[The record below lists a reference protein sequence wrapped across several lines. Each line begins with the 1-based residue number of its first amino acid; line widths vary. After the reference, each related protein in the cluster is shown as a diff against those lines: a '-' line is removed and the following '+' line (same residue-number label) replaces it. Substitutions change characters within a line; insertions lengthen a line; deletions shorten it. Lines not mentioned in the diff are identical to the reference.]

1 MHLAYRYGRAVIRPC
16 SRSRSG
22 PLLTYNFWK
31 KSKIKK
37 DANLR
42 IVTMLLKIVLDKEVK
57 LEYNYSMKNEIAVK
71 MSPEGLEVANTY
83 LQLGSVSEVCTRLK
97 LDENTVSEY
106 LNKREIKQ
114 YIDQVYLD
122 TGYRNRFKLA
132 SALDNIIEEK
142 LAEAEES
149 QMYTNKD
156 VADLLQ
162 MAHKMRMDEIKAMA
176 EMEKAKTAPI
186 KQQANIQIN
195 ELPFGQ
201 GNYGKLMEKLIGD
214 KD

>member
-1 MHLAYRYGRAVIRPC
+1 
-16 SRSRSG
+16 
-22 PLLTYNFWK
+22 LLLLSLRTPPHVQLLK
-31 KSKIKK
+31 KFQFVKRRR
-37 DANLR
+37 LH
-42 IVTMLLKIVLDKEVK
+42 IVTMLPKIFLDTEVK
-57 LEYNYSMKNEIAVK
+57 LKYNTTMKNEIAVK

-201 GNYGKLMEKLIGD
+201 GNYGRLMEKLIGD

>member
-1 MHLAYRYGRAVIRPC
+1 MLPLSLRTPPRVNLLGILTLVKR
-16 SRSRSG
+16 RSE
-22 PLLTYNFWK
+22 
-31 KSKIKK
+31 
-37 DANLR
+37 R
-42 IVTMLLKIVLDKEVK
+42 IVTMLPKIFLDMEIKMK
-57 LEYNYSMKNEIAVK
+57 YNTTMKNEIAVK

-83 LQLGSVSEVCTRLK
+83 LELGSVSEVCTRLK

-106 LNKREIKQ
+106 LGKREIKQ

-132 SALDNIIEEK
+132 STLDTIIEEK

>member
-1 MHLAYRYGRAVIRPC
+1 MLATARWTPPHVQ
-16 SRSRSG
+16 
-22 PLLTYNFWK
+22 LLKNLETVK
-31 KSKIKK
+31 RRR
-37 DANLR
+37 LR
-42 IVTMLLKIVLDKEVK
+42 IVTMHSKIILDTDVK
-57 LEYNYSMKNEIAVK
+57 IEYNNCMKNEIAVK

-83 LQLGSVSEVCTRLK
+83 LELGSVSEVCTRLR

-122 TGYRNRFKLA
+122 TGYRNRFKIA
-132 SALDNIIEEK
+132 STLDNIIDEK
-142 LAEAEES
+142 LMEAEES

-156 VADLLQ
+156 IADLLQ

-176 EMEKAKTAPI
+176 ELEKAKQAPI

-195 ELPFGQ
+195 EMPFGQ
-201 GNYGKLMEKLIGD
+201 GNYGKLMQKLIGG
-214 KD
+214 KDE

>member
-1 MHLAYRYGRAVIRPC
+1 MLRHA
-16 SRSRSG
+16 RSA
-22 PLLTYNFWK
+22 PPHVQLFKNFRFDK
-31 KSKIKK
+31 RRRQ
-37 DANLR
+37 R
-42 IVTMLLKIVLDKEVK
+42 IVTMLPKIFLDTEANM
-57 LEYNYSMKNEIAVK
+57 EYNTSMKNEIAVK

>member
-1 MHLAYRYGRAVIRPC
+1 MLATARWTHPHVQ
-16 SRSRSG
+16 
-22 PLLTYNFWK
+22 LLKNLETVK
-31 KSKIKK
+31 RRR
-37 DANLR
+37 LR
-42 IVTMLLKIVLDKEVK
+42 IVTMHSKIILDTDVK
-57 LEYNYSMKNEIAVK
+57 IEYNNCMKNEIAVK

-83 LQLGSVSEVCTRLK
+83 LELGSVSEVCTRLR

-122 TGYRNRFKLA
+122 TGYRNRFKIA
-132 SALDNIIEEK
+132 STLDNIIDEK
-142 LAEAEES
+142 LMEAEES

-156 VADLLQ
+156 IADLLQ

-176 EMEKAKTAPI
+176 ELEKAKQAPI

-195 ELPFGQ
+195 EMPFGQ
-201 GNYGKLMEKLIGD
+201 GNYGKLMQKLIGG
-214 KD
+214 KDE

>member
-1 MHLAYRYGRAVIRPC
+1 MVGGGYETLPALARWTPPHVQ
-16 SRSRSG
+16 
-22 PLLTYNFWK
+22 LLKNLEIVK
-31 KSKIKK
+31 RRK
-37 DANLR
+37 LR
-42 IVTMLLKIVLDKEVK
+42 IVTMHSKIILDTDVK
-57 LEYNYSMKNEIAVK
+57 IEYNNCMKNEIAVK

-83 LQLGSVSEVCTRLK
+83 LELGSVSEVCTRLR

-122 TGYRNRFKLA
+122 TGYRNRFKIA
-132 SALDNIIEEK
+132 STLDNIIDEK
-142 LAEAEES
+142 LMEAEES

-156 VADLLQ
+156 IADLLQ

-176 EMEKAKTAPI
+176 ELEKAKQAPI

-195 ELPFGQ
+195 EMPFGQ
-201 GNYGKLMEKLIGD
+201 GNYGKLMQKLIGG
-214 KD
+214 KDE

>member
-1 MHLAYRYGRAVIRPC
+1 MLATARWTHPHVQ
-16 SRSRSG
+16 
-22 PLLTYNFWK
+22 LLKNLETVK
-31 KSKIKK
+31 RRR
-37 DANLR
+37 LR
-42 IVTMLLKIVLDKEVK
+42 IVTMHSKIILDTDVK
-57 LEYNYSMKNEIAVK
+57 IEYNNCMKNEIAVK

-83 LQLGSVSEVCTRLK
+83 LELGSVSEVCTRLR

-122 TGYRNRFKLA
+122 TGYRNRFKIA
-132 SALDNIIEEK
+132 STLDNIIDEK
-142 LAEAEES
+142 LVEAEES

-156 VADLLQ
+156 IADLLQ

-176 EMEKAKTAPI
+176 ELEKAKQAPI

-195 ELPFGQ
+195 EMPFGQ
-201 GNYGKLMEKLIGD
+201 GNYGKLMQKLIGG
-214 KD
+214 KDE

>member
-1 MHLAYRYGRAVIRPC
+1 MIGGGYETMLATARWTPPHVQ
-16 SRSRSG
+16 
-22 PLLTYNFWK
+22 LLKNFEIVK
-31 KSKIKK
+31 RRR
-37 DANLR
+37 LR
-42 IVTMLLKIVLDKEVK
+42 IVTMHSKIILDTDVK
-57 LEYNYSMKNEIAVK
+57 IEYNNCMKNEIAVK

-83 LQLGSVSEVCTRLK
+83 LELGSVSEVCTRLR

-122 TGYRNRFKLA
+122 TGYRNRFKIA
-132 SALDNIIEEK
+132 STLDNIIDEK
-142 LAEAEES
+142 LMEAEES

-156 VADLLQ
+156 IADLLQ

-176 EMEKAKTAPI
+176 ELEKAKQAPI

-195 ELPFGQ
+195 EMPFGQ
-201 GNYGKLMEKLIGD
+201 GNYGKLMQKLIGG
-214 KD
+214 KDE

>member
-1 MHLAYRYGRAVIRPC
+1 LEILQFDKR
-16 SRSRSG
+16 RSVR
-22 PLLTYNFWK
+22 T
-31 KSKIKK
+31 IM
-37 DANLR
+37 
-42 IVTMLLKIVLDKEVK
+42 MLLKIFLDTEVK
-57 LEYNYSMKNEIAVK
+57 ISYNTTMKNQIAVK

-83 LQLGSVSEVCTRLK
+83 LQLGSVSEVCTALA

-132 SALDNIIEEK
+132 STLDTIIEEK
-142 LAEAEES
+142 LSEAEES

-195 ELPFGQ
+195 E
-201 GNYGKLMEKLIGD
+201 N
-214 KD
+214 

>member
-1 MHLAYRYGRAVIRPC
+1 
-16 SRSRSG
+16 
-22 PLLTYNFWK
+22 LLSLSLSAPPHVQLLK
-31 KSKIKK
+31 KFQFVKRRR
-37 DANLR
+37 LC
-42 IVTMLLKIVLDKEVK
+42 IVTMLPKIFLDTEVK
-57 LEYNYSMKNEIAVK
+57 LKYNTTMKNEIAVK

-83 LQLGSVSEVCTRLK
+83 LQLGSVSEVCTQLK

>member
-1 MHLAYRYGRAVIRPC
+1 MLALARWTPPHVQ
-16 SRSRSG
+16 
-22 PLLTYNFWK
+22 LLKNLETVK
-31 KSKIKK
+31 RRR
-37 DANLR
+37 LR
-42 IVTMLLKIVLDKEVK
+42 IVTMHSKIILDTDVK
-57 LEYNYSMKNEIAVK
+57 IEYNNCMKNEIAVK

-83 LQLGSVSEVCTRLK
+83 LELGSVSEVCTRLR

-122 TGYRNRFKLA
+122 TGYRNRFKIA
-132 SALDNIIEEK
+132 STLDNIIDEK
-142 LAEAEES
+142 LMEAEES

-156 VADLLQ
+156 IADLLQ

-176 EMEKAKTAPI
+176 ELEKAKQAPI

-195 ELPFGQ
+195 EMPFGQ
-201 GNYGKLMEKLIGD
+201 GNYGKLMQKLIGG
-214 KD
+214 KDE

>member
-1 MHLAYRYGRAVIRPC
+1 MLGGGYETMLALARWTPPHVQ
-16 SRSRSG
+16 
-22 PLLTYNFWK
+22 LLKNLEIVK
-31 KSKIKK
+31 RRR
-37 DANLR
+37 LR
-42 IVTMLLKIVLDKEVK
+42 IVTMHSKIILDTDVK
-57 LEYNYSMKNEIAVK
+57 IEYNNCMKNEIAVK

-83 LQLGSVSEVCTRLK
+83 LELGSVSEVCTRLR

-122 TGYRNRFKLA
+122 TGYRNRFKIA
-132 SALDNIIEEK
+132 STLDNIIDEK
-142 LAEAEES
+142 LMEAEES

-156 VADLLQ
+156 IADLLQ

-176 EMEKAKTAPI
+176 ELEKAKQAPI

-195 ELPFGQ
+195 EMPFGQ
-201 GNYGKLMEKLIGD
+201 GNYGKLMQKLIGG
-214 KD
+214 KDE

>member
-1 MHLAYRYGRAVIRPC
+1 MHI
-16 SRSRSG
+16 
-22 PLLTYNFWK
+22 
-31 KSKIKK
+31 IM
-37 DANLR
+37 
-42 IVTMLLKIVLDKEVK
+42 MLLKIFLDTEVK
-57 LEYNYSMKNEIAVK
+57 ISYNTTMKNQIAVK

-83 LQLGSVSEVCTRLK
+83 LQLGSVSEVCTALA

-132 SALDNIIEEK
+132 STLDTIIEEK
-142 LAEAEES
+142 LSEAEES

-214 KD
+214 NTGDK